1 MQFALCF
8 VQTLGEFEVLLFH
21 LGQATNQAMALTL
34 EGLMLLVQRGQAPVP
49 FSEILAR
56 GNQEID
62 AGIRCASGGSRH

>member
-34 EGLMLLVQRGQAPVP
+34 EGLMLLVQHGQAPAEVQKLP
-49 FSEILAR
+49 ITFLAPKTR
-56 GNQEID
+56 GTT
-62 AGIRCASGGSRH
+62 